1 MRREAAGA
9 EGGAVTTEVKASAMQ
24 IDEEALRDLL
34 RDEMSEGH
42 SRRLRFDGTVNLGHV
57 LTGIGMIAG
66 MFWTY
71 STFDKRLVLVETQLS
86 RQTEIMDRSI
96 RADEQLRAIRERL
109 EKLERPR

>member
-1 MRREAAGA
+1 
-9 EGGAVTTEVKASAMQ
+9 MQ
-24 IDEEALRDLL
+24 INEEAFRDIL

-42 SRRLRFDGTVNLGHV
+42 SRRFRFDGTVNLGHV

-71 STFDKRLVLVETQLS
+71 STFDKRLVLVETQLT
-86 RQTEIMDRSI
+86 RQTEMIDRSI

-109 EKLERPR
+109 DKLERPR

>member
-1 MRREAAGA
+1 MRREAAGW
-9 EGGAVTTEVKASAMQ
+9 EGRAVTTEVNASAMQ
-24 IDEEALRDLL
+24 IDEEALRDIL

-71 STFDKRLVLVETQLS
+71 SSFDKRLVLVETQLS

>member
-1 MRREAAGA
+1 M
-9 EGGAVTTEVKASAMQ
+9 TTEVKASAMQ
-24 IDEEALRDLL
+24 IDEEALRDIL